1 MECKNMTKLK
11 NEIDCILEVYHE
23 EVNSLIDE
31 VNELSEFLESSTTK
45 DSYRYINSRINEIST
60 KTKLLDSCKEEC
72 IKDL

>member
-1 MECKNMTKLK
+1 MTKLK

-60 KTKLLDSCKEEC
+60 KTKLLDSCKDEC